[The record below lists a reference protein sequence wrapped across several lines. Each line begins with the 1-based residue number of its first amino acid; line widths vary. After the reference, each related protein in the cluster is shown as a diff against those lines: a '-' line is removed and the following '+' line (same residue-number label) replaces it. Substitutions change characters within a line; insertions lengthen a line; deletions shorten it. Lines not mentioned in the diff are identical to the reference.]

1 MKRLLAATAMTAL
14 VAACSASSGPAE
26 TNATSLH
33 LPAIAENF
41 QLVDQNHE
49 AWELRYFAHAPAIVI
64 ASHALGDETS
74 TATAKALVDLQK
86 QHKDNGLEVFL
97 INASETVSYDDVA
110 AAAETDGYNDL
121 RVLMDE
127 YQLVS
132 ENLHVATTGEV
143 YVIDPKTWQFVYRGP
158 ADQKLAAAVDSLI
171 AGETVEP
178 AAYAST
184 GAPIEL
190 AGLAN
195 ADAHANISFVDDVAP
210 VLIEKCAG
218 CHTEGGIGPFAM
230 TSYDTIKGFAPMIRE
245 SLRTDRMPPFFANR
259 HTGEWLN
266 DQNLTSEE
274 MKTLVH
280 WIEAGAPRGDG
291 EDPLPT
297 AVKPAVEWPLGEPDL
312 VYTIAEASIP
322 ATGVVD
328 YKYPA
333 VRNTSSE
340 SKWLRASTIIPGDR
354 TVLHHVLSGYM
365 EEMPA
370 DGEQA
375 AQTMWKGSV
384 GSYTPGAAPQ
394 ILPAGTGVE
403 VPAGGAI
410 GFQMH
415 YTTTGKAATDATR
428 IGLYFHD
435 KPPEFIKRSTVIA
448 DATIRLEP
456 GKAEQ
461 KEVAYMTFPH
471 DAMLYTVYPHAHYRA
486 VQASLEAH
494 YPDGSKELIL
504 DLPRY
509 DFNWQRDYDFVEPK
523 LIPAGTRMVARMTY
537 DNSDKNHANPD
548 PTATVTW
555 GDQTFEEMFYM
566 RMNYRWMDETRE
578 NQVGEQYDREM
589 MGSLMTGMVDN
600 NLNGKI
606 DPGEAL
612 KLAAVAEVFGNALGD
627 RAQESTGT
635 GGAQ

>member
-1 MKRLLAATAMTAL
+1 MKRLLAAASLAVL
-14 VAACSASSGPAE
+14 AAACSAANDSTQTAE
-26 TNATSLH
+26 GDVY
-33 LPAIAENF
+33 LPPIAENF

-49 AWELRYFAHAPAIVI
+49 AWELRYYAHAPAIVL
-64 ASHALGDETS
+64 ASHALGDQTS
-74 TATAKALVDLQK
+74 VDAGKALSALQS
-86 QHKDNGLEVFL
+86 QFGDNNLQVFL
-97 INASETVSYDDVA
+97 LNASETAGYDEVA
-110 AAAETDGYNDL
+110 EAAKTDGYADV

-132 ENLHVATTGEV
+132 ENLKVETTGEAF
-143 YVIDPKTWQFVYRGP
+143 VIDPKTWQFVYRGP
-158 ADQKLAAAVDSLI
+158 ADEKLTAAVESLV
-171 AGETVEP
+171 AGETVQP
-178 AAYAST
+178 VAYAAA
-184 GAPIEL
+184 GAPVSL
-190 AGLAN
+190 PGLAN
-195 ADAHANISFVDDVAP
+195 SDVHANISYADDIAP
-210 VLIEKCAG
+210 VLVEKCAG

-230 TSYDTIKGFAPMIRE
+230 TSYDVVKGFSPMIRE

-259 HTGEWLN
+259 HTGQWLN
-266 DQNLTSEE
+266 DQNLTSDE

-280 WIEAGAPRGDG
+280 WIEAGSPRGEG
-291 EDPLPT
+291 ADPLVT
-297 AVKPAVEWPLGEPDL
+297 EVKPAVEWPLGEPDV
-312 VYTIAEASIP
+312 VYTIPAAEIP
-322 ATGVVD
+322 ATGVVE

-333 VRNTSSE
+333 VRNTSTE
-340 SKWLRASTIIPGDR
+340 SKWLKASTIIPGDR

-365 EEMPA
+365 DEMPA
-370 DGEQA
+370 DGELA
-375 AQTMWKGSV
+375 AQTRWKGSV

-394 ILPAGTGVE
+394 ILPQGTGVE

-428 IGLYFHD
+428 IGLYFHEE
-435 KPPEFIKRSTVIA
+435 PPEFIKRSTVIV

-494 YPDGSKELIL
+494 YPDGTTELIL

-509 DFNWQRDYDFVEPK
+509 DFNWQRDYDFAEPK

-537 DNSDKNHANPD
+537 DNSEHNHANPD
-548 PTATVTW
+548 PTETVTW

-589 MGSLMTGMVDN
+589 MSSLMTGMVDN

-606 DPGEAL
+606 DPAEAL
-612 KLAAVAEVFGNALGD
+612 KLATVMEAFGNALGGGSD
-627 RAQESTGT
+627 AGGT
-635 GGAQ
+635 GGGR

>member
-1 MKRLLAATAMTAL
+1 MKRLLAAASLAVL
-14 VAACSASSGPAE
+14 AAACSAATDTAQSSQ
-26 TNATSLH
+26 TDQY
-33 LPAIAENF
+33 LPPVAENF
-41 QLVDQNHE
+41 QLVDQNRE
-49 AWELRYFAHAPAIVI
+49 AWELRYYAKAPAIVL
-64 ASHALGDETS
+64 ASHQVGDETS
-74 TATAKALVDLQK
+74 IATGKALSSLQAT
-86 QHKDNGLEVFL
+86 HGADGLEVFL
-97 INASETVSYDDVA
+97 LDPTESFTYAGVA
-110 AAAETDGYNDL
+110 EAAEAAGYADV

-132 ENLHVATTGEV
+132 ENLKVAATGEAF
-143 YVIDPKTWQFVYRGP
+143 VIDPATWQFVYRGP
-158 ADQKLAAAVDSLI
+158 ADDNMVAAVDKLM

-178 AAYAST
+178 VAYAAA
-184 GAPIEL
+184 GAPIQL
-190 AGLAN
+190 VGLQN
-195 ADAHANISFVDDVAP
+195 ADAHANISFSDEVAP
-210 VLIEKCAG
+210 ILIEKCAG

-230 TSYDTIKGFAPMIRE
+230 TSYDVVKGFAPMIRE

-266 DQNLTSEE
+266 DQNLTPTE

-280 WIEAGAPRGDG
+280 WIEAGAPRGEG
-291 EDPLPT
+291 EDPLV
-297 AVKPAVEWPLGEPDL
+297 AEVKPAVEWPLGEPDL
-312 VYTIAEASIP
+312 VYTIPAAEIP
-322 ATGVVD
+322 ATGVVE

-333 VRNTSSE
+333 VRNTSTE
-340 SKWLRASTIIPGDR
+340 SKWLKASTIIPGDR

-365 EEMPA
+365 DEMPA

-375 AQTMWKGSV
+375 AQTKWKGSV

-394 ILPAGTGVE
+394 VLPEGTGVE

-435 KPPEFIKRSTVIA
+435 EAPKYIKRSAVIA

-471 DAMLYTVYPHAHYRA
+471 DATLYTVYPHAHYRA

-494 YPDGSKELIL
+494 YPDGTTELIV

-523 LIPAGTRMVARMTY
+523 QIPAGTRMVARMTY
-537 DNSDKNHANPD
+537 DNSELNRANPD

-566 RMNYRWMDETRE
+566 RMNYRWNDETVD
-578 NQVGEQYDREM
+578 NQVGEQYDRELM
-589 MGSLMTGMVDN
+589 QSLMTGMVDN
-600 NLNGKI
+600 NLNGKV
-606 DPGEAL
+606 DPAEAL
-612 KLAAVAEVFGNALGD
+612 RLTTVMEAF
-627 RAQESTGT
+627 
-635 GGAQ
+635 GGAIGAE